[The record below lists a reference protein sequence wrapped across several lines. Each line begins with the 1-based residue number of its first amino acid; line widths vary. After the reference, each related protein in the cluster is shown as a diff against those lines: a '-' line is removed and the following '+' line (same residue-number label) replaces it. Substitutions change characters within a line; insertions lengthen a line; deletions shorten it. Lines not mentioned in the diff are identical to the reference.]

1 MLRNAVRWRSRSL
14 LFILSWCLL
23 RSGAAFGKT
32 STSTVYFRQQSGGSI
47 FAIDGRDGSETE
59 IEGSSEYARF
69 VGLAIHRRHGR
80 IFWSDGRAVKSANA
94 TDGSDVEVVVGALAR
109 VVWVGTN
116 FGQSQAD
123 VQMLTVKGTRCD
135 SIISWSPERV
145 ECIVGLPLRFSQT
158 QLPFVSEDDCSIQT
172 NHGSMTGIALNYNEM
187 FALGTSSPIVERV
200 DIYANFVL
208 PHALAIDDREGEDWL
223 YWSNLEDGTIYRSS
237 LRSNVIEVLQR
248 RCWSVRGLALN
259 IFQDAGKE
267 RVSLM
272 YSLESKAQVLLS
284 GLRSPRGLAMDSTN
298 QILFFTEKTG
308 RIFQVRLG
316 KTMTARKKASILP
329 DDASIVSPG
338 VGIRRIATLASMT
351 RLDGIAVDSKY
362 LYWCETNTNTVAR
375 ALRRDFQRQVV
386 VGGTANSMLSWPR
399 GIALGS
405 DDGDINDLKHS
416 FYYSEYTGRV
426 SRGSSQTVIVN
437 EASREYNFFVSIAHS
452 LFNSHHSKQ
461 PKHQKMVSFSKTSLA
476 ILFAISATST
486 DADVSGNLRHESRT
500 LQAKYTSTNQ
510 YAASMLASV
519 NAQRAAQGLPALCM
533 NTKLMAASMRH
544 STDMAVNNFMSHT
557 GSDGSTMSM
566 RVTAAG
572 YKWTRVAE
580 NVAAGQSSVAAVMT
594 SWMNS
599 PGHRANILG
608 DYTMFG
614 TAYAYNIGS
623 TYKHYWTQNF
633 GKGSTEACSYEDV

>member
-14 LFILSWCLL
+14 LFILWCLL
-23 RSGAAFGKT
+23 LFSVTSSKT

-172 NHGSMTGIALNYNEM
+172 NHGPMTGIALNYNEM

-223 YWSNLEDGTIYRSS
+223 YWSNSEDGTIYRSS
-237 LRSNVIEVLQR
+237 LRTLGKKEFPS
-248 RCWSVRGLALN
+248 CTHLN
-259 IFQDAGKE
+259 PK
-267 RVSLM
+267 
-272 YSLESKAQVLLS
+272 
-284 GLRSPRGLAMDSTN
+284 
-298 QILFFTEKTG
+298 
-308 RIFQVRLG
+308 VRLG
-316 KTMTARKKASILP
+316 KTMTARQKASILP

-437 EASREYNFFVSIAHS
+437 EYNLFVSIAHS

-500 LQAKYTSTNQ
+500 LQAKYTSTSQ

-533 NTKLMAASMRH
+533 NAKLMAASMRH

-633 GKGSTEACSYEDV
+633 GKGSTEACSYEDVEYVDAPTPTLNSTTDLTDNSTVVLPNE

>member
-237 LRSNVIEVLQR
+237 LRTLGKKEFPS
-248 RCWSVRGLALN
+248 CTHLN
-259 IFQDAGKE
+259 PK
-267 RVSLM
+267 
-272 YSLESKAQVLLS
+272 
-284 GLRSPRGLAMDSTN
+284 
-298 QILFFTEKTG
+298 
-308 RIFQVRLG
+308 VRLG

-437 EASREYNFFVSIAHS
+437 EVSA
-452 LFNSHHSKQ
+452 
-461 PKHQKMVSFSKTSLA
+461 PAM
-476 ILFAISATST
+476 
-486 DADVSGNLRHESRT
+486 
-500 LQAKYTSTNQ
+500 Q
-510 YAASMLASV
+510 YVDSV
-519 NAQRAAQGLPALCM
+519 VQ
-533 NTKLMAASMRH
+533 
-544 STDMAVNNFMSHT
+544 
-557 GSDGSTMSM
+557 
-566 RVTAAG
+566 
-572 YKWTRVAE
+572 
-580 NVAAGQSSVAAVMT
+580 QSSIQGGG
-594 SWMNS
+594 
-599 PGHRANILG
+599 GHI
-608 DYTMFG
+608 YF
-614 TAYAYNIGS
+614 YAL
-623 TYKHYWTQNF
+623 
-633 GKGSTEACSYEDV
+633 E